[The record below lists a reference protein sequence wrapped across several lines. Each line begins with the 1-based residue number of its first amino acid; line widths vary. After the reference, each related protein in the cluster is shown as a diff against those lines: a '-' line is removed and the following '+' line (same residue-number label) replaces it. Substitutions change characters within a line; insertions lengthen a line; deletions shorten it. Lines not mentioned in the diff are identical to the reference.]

1 MLRTNL
7 ATRPFYNTRAVRA
20 VLGLAAGLVL
30 ALVLYDVVQL
40 VNLTV
45 SQRSLGAR
53 AADAEAQ
60 ATRLRAE
67 AERTRRQIDPEELQ
81 TVANAAREANAIID
95 RRAFSWTALFE
106 RFEATLPSDVRITAV
121 QPNLGE
127 GGMTRLR
134 IAVEARRAED
144 LDAFVEAME
153 NGGAF
158 RDALAIQ
165 EVTNGE
171 GLIDATIEA
180 TYVAQSESGTGA
192 AAPEAGQASST
203 GGQL

>member
-7 ATRPFYNTRAVRA
+7 ATRPFYNIRAVRA
-20 VLGLAAGLVL
+20 VLMIAGAATL
-30 ALVLYDVVQL
+30 ALVLYDVAQL
-40 VNLTV
+40 VNLTFT
-45 SQRSLGAR
+45 QRSLGAR
-53 AADAEAQ
+53 ASDAEAQ

-67 AERTRRQIDPEELQ
+67 AERTRRQIDPEDLQ

-121 QPNLGE
+121 QPTLEEE
-127 GGMTRLR
+127 GTTRLR

-153 NGGAF
+153 ESGAF
-158 RDALAIQ
+158 RQALAVQ
-165 EVTNGE
+165 EVTNSE
-171 GLIDATIEA
+171 GMIDATIET
-180 TYVAQSESGTGA
+180 TYVAQSGA
-192 AAPEAGQASST
+192 GDTAEAAQSSPS